1 MGRAGF
7 VLMEPSEVD
16 ELEVGYGEEAG
27 VGEGEECAGSEV
39 EGEVYE
45 TVGLMQLQYGP
56 EKRTL
61 GEVREVCLD
70 CMRKILGVSD
80 AVSG

>member
-1 MGRAGF
+1 MSRAGF

-27 VGEGEECAGSEV
+27 VGEGEECDGSEV

-45 TVGLMQLQYGP
+45 TVGLMQLKYGP

-70 CMRKILGVSD
+70 CVRKILGVSD

>member
-1 MGRAGF
+1 
-7 VLMEPSEVD
+7 MEKGEVD
-16 ELEVGYGEEAG
+16 ELEVEECVVGYGEG
-27 VGEGEECAGSEV
+27 VGLGEGEACDGSEV
-39 EGEVYE
+39 VGEVYE

-70 CMRKILGVSD
+70 CVRKILGVSD